1 MGEARLH
8 LSVGLYR
15 STLTINARNVAL
27 KLKGNSSLRH
37 FPRLLNRTL
46 INPVLF
52 CSFAVAVEHKSKRQ
66 ESTDDEKNQSF
77 AKEDALKIRFW
88 LL

>member
-27 KLKGNSSLRH
+27 KLKGNSSLSISRGFSIGH
-37 FPRLLNRTL
+37 
-46 INPVLF
+46 
-52 CSFAVAVEHKSKRQ
+52 
-66 ESTDDEKNQSF
+66 
-77 AKEDALKIRFW
+77 
-88 LL
+88 